1 MPRPSAR
8 ASAAAALA
16 GLLVLGGPARAGL
29 LIYGEDDR
37 QDLHQVA
44 DPAVRALADSTAA
57 LFRASGVDLASR
69 PGTAVLRTAEFGT
82 ANNLCVDEPFRDQPR
97 GAHCSGALVG
107 PDLLLTAGHCVR
119 DEAACRATRF
129 VFGFSLGSAD
139 ADPRSL
145 PAENVYGC
153 GALVARR
160 VAGAV
165 DYALVRLDRAAA
177 GRAPLLLNRRGGVAA
192 GTGLF
197 VIGHP
202 SGLPAKVAGGAA
214 VRAVREPVLVAN
226 LDTYAGNSG
235 SPVFNAGT
243 RRVEG
248 ILVRGDRDFVFD
260 DAQGC
265 HRSNRVADDG
275 GRGEDVLMLSAVS
288 ELGPLPAPR
297 RAEAGMRAVER
308 LLKSNNEIF
317 SFSGF

>member
-1 MPRPSAR
+1 MRSAV
-8 ASAAAALA
+8 LA
-16 GLLVLGGPARAGL
+16 GLLLWGGPAGAGL

-37 QDLHQVA
+37 SDLHQVA
-44 DPAVRALADSTAA
+44 DPAVRALAGSTAA
-57 LFRASGVDLASR
+57 LFRAASVDLASR
-69 PGTAVLRTAEFGT
+69 PGTAVLRTVDFGT
-82 ANNLCVDEPFRDQPR
+82 ANNLCADEPFRDQPK

-129 VFGFSLGSAD
+129 VFGFSLGSED
-139 ADPRSL
+139 ADPRRL
-145 PAENVYGC
+145 PAENVFGC

-177 GRAPLLLNRRGGVAA
+177 GRAPLLLNRRGGTAA

-214 VRAVREPVLVAN
+214 VRAVREPVLIAN

-235 SPVFNAGT
+235 SPVFNAQT
-243 RRVEG
+243 RVMEG

-260 DAQGC
+260 DAQRC
-265 HRSNRVADDG
+265 YRSNRVSDDG

-288 ELGPLPAPR
+288 ELGPQPGPR
-297 RAEAGMRAVER
+297 PAEAGMRVVER
-308 LLKSNNEIF
+308 LLKSDNEKNCFF
-317 SFSGF
+317 SFRGI